1 MSIHQSLVSASKLTR
16 SRNVLKRVE
25 RMQALK
31 TAGKIDDKRSVFGL
45 PKVRTSFKV
54 AKGAKKG
61 A

>member
-16 SRNVLKRVE
+16 SRNVLKRIE
-25 RMQALK
+25 RIQSLK
-31 TAGKIDDKRSVFGL
+31 AAGKLDDQRSVFGL

-61 A
+61 T

>member
-31 TAGKIDDKRSVFGL
+31 AAGKIDDKRSAFGL

>member
-1 MSIHQSLVSASKLTR
+1 MSIHKSLASENKLTR
-16 SRNVLKRVE
+16 SRNVLKRIE
-25 RMQALK
+25 RIQALK
-31 TAGKIDDKRSVFGL
+31 DAGKFGDDRSVFGL